1 MTFYQQGDAIA
12 SGSLPF
18 RYEGVAYIDRFADV
32 LDEARYVPIPDD
44 WFVALSDVVR
54 STAAIEQGR
63 YRAVNFAG
71 AAAITAVRNALPGVD
86 VPFVFGGDGASL
98 LVRPEDRGT
107 VEAVLSQTVTWV
119 GEALNLDLRAALI
132 PISAVRAAG
141 RDLRVARYRASVQV
155 DYAMFSGGGL
165 AWAEAAMKR
174 GLYSVPPAP
183 RGARPDLTGL
193 SCRFAPVPASEG
205 IVLSLIVVPCP
216 NVDRTSLHTVLSD
229 LIEAVEASPAM
240 GRPLPEQG
248 PRMRPPWAGLG
259 TEARAAG
266 PLAGSLAL
274 RSALLFTKRC
284 WSFALFRSGLPVGPF
299 SPRAYGRELAANADF
314 RKYDDGLRLT
324 VACPSATVDAIET
337 QLAAAMR
344 AGLVRYGLH
353 KQDSAI
359 VTCIS
364 PSPLSADHLHFVDGA
379 SGGYA
384 CAALQLKRVE
394 DEQSEHPSPRR
405 P

>member
-183 RGARPDLTGL
+183 RG
-193 SCRFAPVPASEG
+193 
-205 IVLSLIVVPCP
+205 
-216 NVDRTSLHTVLSD
+216 
-229 LIEAVEASPAM
+229 
-240 GRPLPEQG
+240 QG
-248 PRMRPPWAGLG
+248 P
-259 TEARAAG
+259 T
-266 PLAGSLAL
+266 
-274 RSALLFTKRC
+274 
-284 WSFALFRSGLPVGPF
+284 
-299 SPRAYGRELAANADF
+299 
-314 RKYDDGLRLT
+314 
-324 VACPSATVDAIET
+324 
-337 QLAAAMR
+337 
-344 AGLVRYGLH
+344 
-353 KQDSAI
+353 
-359 VTCIS
+359 
-364 PSPLSADHLHFVDGA
+364 
-379 SGGYA
+379 
-384 CAALQLKRVE
+384 
-394 DEQSEHPSPRR
+394 
-405 P
+405 